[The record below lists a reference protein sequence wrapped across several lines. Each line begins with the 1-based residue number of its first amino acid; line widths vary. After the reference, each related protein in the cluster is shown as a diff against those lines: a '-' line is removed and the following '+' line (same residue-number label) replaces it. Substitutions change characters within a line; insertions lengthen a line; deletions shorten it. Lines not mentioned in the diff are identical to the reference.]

1 MIMTSHSPPDYRWGV
16 KSHGLKA
23 HNQAAS
29 LGLALY
35 GVVLSCVEGQVEGT
49 PMVRIALPDHSLPC
63 SAAIAASCL
72 LQPEVG
78 DRVLLCRGPDIS
90 GDDAH
95 VWWILAVLQRG
106 QGGGMAVLQVPGAA
120 ELRLQAPSLGLLAE
134 QSLVVRTKEFEL
146 TTVRG
151 HVQAGVMQLVAS
163 VADVVAQRLTRVAGA
178 FHAVSKSVSEQCR
191 VRATIVEEVDSTK
204 AGVIRLES
212 QQVMRLK
219 SQQVLLDA
227 TETMRIDGEQILMG

>member
-1 MIMTSHSPPDYRWGV
+1 MNPHSHHSYRSGGHPHEFEDY
-16 KSHGLKA
+16 
-23 HNQAAS
+23 NQTAS
-29 LGLALY
+29 LGLMLY
-35 GVVLSCVEGQVEGT
+35 GVVLSRVEGQVEGA
-49 PMVRIALPDHSLPC
+49 PMVRIALPGHSLPC
-63 SAAIAASCL
+63 TAAISASCL
-72 LQPEVG
+72 LQPEAG

-90 GDDAH
+90 GEDAH

-106 QGGGMAVLQVPGAA
+106 QAGAMAVLQVAGAA

-134 QSLVVRTKEFEL
+134 QSLVMRTKEFEL

-219 SQQVLLDA
+219 SQQVLIDA